1 MADLLLKGD
10 KAHAPI
16 HWSRHEGVGW
26 RLPTMWDVWGKSCF
40 ITMDMLPEYQEDEV
54 VFAPDRVAHVAVDI
68 INHCQTSRILP
79 RLGGREE
86 VGPEGKAIVIL
97 AGKVPETGPQPPGF
111 HRFRVTS
118 RLRMLSQQFNTS
130 YYMS

>member
-1 MADLLLKGD
+1 
-10 KAHAPI
+10 
-16 HWSRHEGVGW
+16 
-26 RLPTMWDVWGKSCF
+26 MWDVWGKSCF